1 MSVIGPP
8 TPELKATIDD
18 DVAEFTSLLAST
30 LRDLKRAGPAPA
42 QLREAVESASLGNR
56 HMPALLA
63 VAAAGPITVSDLARR
78 LGLLL
83 STTSTIVG
91 QLSRAGLLTRTEDDE
106 DRRRTIVQLHEDYRT
121 AMEEWLQIAMAPVRE
136 TLQRLSPQAR
146 AHFMQG
152 WRILHEEASA
162 AACSDHAGDCEP

>member
-8 TPELKATIDD
+8 TSELKATIDD

-42 QLREAVESASLGNR
+42 QLRDAVESASLGNR

-152 WRILHEEASA
+152 WRILHREAA
-162 AACSDHAGDCEP
+162 QAACADDAGGCEP